1 MVITE
6 LNQQQITGALRSTG
20 SSDRDVLFAKKEE
33 LLAETKRLKL
43 LGIAPLIIGGILTC
57 TIIGSIVGI
66 PMLIFGFFVRKSYN
80 HNIKV
85 TDETFAEYLR
95 TISMA

>member
-6 LNQQQITGALRSTG
+6 LSPQQITGALRSTG

-33 LLAETKRLKL
+33 LLTETKRLKL
-43 LGIAPLIIGGILTC
+43 LGIAPMIIGGILTC
-57 TIIGSIVGI
+57 TIVGGIVGI

-85 TDETFAEYLR
+85 SDETFAEYVR
-95 TISMA
+95 TAGIA